1 MYRMKLTPFSTL
13 YFLGSFRGCARKG
26 VTVSTGGILQY
37 PSRGRAA
44 STEFPLHWWRMVS
57 QQRQNTWAA
66 KHVIFQSEVLMQ
78 HGCTIA
84 AWMYL
89 GVGSLLKEPEHRKYA
104 AKICKTQHSPHIW
117 INYFTNLHQGA
128 TGIYCSI
135 HQEGTHQ
142 NLQQVLNLWSLIE
155 SYPWL
160 RNLAGSC
167 FACSQL
173 RLLGSDGD
181 PHQVGC
187 PDVQTAI
194 LSEICLV
201 LVSMF
206 L

>member
-1 MYRMKLTPFSTL
+1 MKLTA
-13 YFLGSFRGCARKG
+13 FLLFIFNFGIAFGSFRGCARKG
-26 VTVSTGGILQY
+26 VIVSTGGILQY
-37 PSRGRAA
+37 PSR
-44 STEFPLHWWRMVS
+44 SITEFPLHWWRMVS

-78 HGCTIA
+78 HGCTRGLEA
-84 AWMYL
+84 CWK
-89 GVGSLLKEPEHRKYA
+89 SQ
-104 AKICKTQHSPHIW
+104 KIGNTLQKCKTQHSPHIW

-135 HQEGTHQ
+135 HQEGIRHQ

-187 PDVQTAI
+187 IDLQTAI
-194 LSEICLV
+194 LSEMCLV

>member
-1 MYRMKLTPFSTL
+1 MYRMKLTPFFNFWFSTL
-13 YFLGSFRGCARKG
+13 ALLLEASEVVLGK
-26 VTVSTGGILQY
+26 
-37 PSRGRAA
+37 
-44 STEFPLHWWRMVS
+44 VS
-57 QQRQNTWAA
+57 QSALEAFLNILPADAQHHRIFVALMENGESTKP
-66 KHVIFQSEVLMQ
+66 KHMGSKACHLLIRSSN
-78 HGCTIA
+78 A

-89 GVGSLLKEPEHRKYA
+89 GVGSLLKEPENRKYA
-104 AKICKTQHSPHIW
+104 VKICKTQHSPHIW

-128 TGIYCSI
+128 TGKNCSI
-135 HQEGTHQ
+135 HQEGNHQ
-142 NLQQVLNLWSLIE
+142 NLQQVFNLWSLIA

-160 RNLAGSC
+160 RNLVGSC

-187 PDVQTAI
+187 TGVQTAI